1 MGRVPA
7 LLNVINAALVDIW
20 SCRYAGIKINPG
32 RGRISESFLVYCALE
47 KQSATPGP
55 LRAPGVV
62 NMFPVSNFRNLSKQF
77 LMDN

>member
-7 LLNVINAALVDIW
+7 RLNVINAALVDIW

-62 NMFPVSNFRNLSKQF
+62 DTQRSRG
-77 LMDN
+77 